1 MDCQII
7 VKIYR
12 HIVRMMRQL
21 TYPAACRIILAKPDG
36 EIMRFFPKLSPGLL
50 APFLAVFLGL
60 AVFLAE
66 PLPLQVL
73 RNAVFDQYQRWHPRP
88 YQAAPVRIID
98 IDEES
103 LQRLGQWPWPRTRMA
118 RLIEKLRDAGADVV
132 ALDIMFAEPDRTSPE
147 RITGD
152 WELPRDIRR
161 RLESM
166 PGHDEILAETLAE
179 GRVVLG
185 FAAEQGPEK
194 SRLPERPFRFVFS
207 GESPLPYLYSF
218 SGAVTSIP
226 LLEKAAAGNGAM
238 NFIPDSDGV
247 VRRVPLAI
255 NIQEQA
261 IASLAAESLRV
272 AERASNYLVKTLP
285 EKGAGIQ
292 EIRIGSIT
300 VPTTPRGEIW
310 VHYTKPVPDRLIPAW
325 KVLAG
330 EAPREKLDGHILLV
344 GASAQ
349 GLMDIRFNPM
359 GTVMP
364 GVEAHAQA
372 LEQIL
377 TQTYIARPS
386 WASAIEFLVIL
397 IGGLALGMIALATP
411 ALVSA
416 GITLAVLLAAG
427 WGAWIAFVQHHVL
440 LDPVTP
446 GLALLATFILCS
458 IIHHRTSERRHRW
471 VREAFSRYISPNRV
485 DYLVRNPDQLELGG
499 RRQECSFV
507 FTDLAGFTGLMEKM
521 DPADAVSV
529 LNVYLDAMVTIAFR
543 RGGTLD
549 RIVGDSVAIMFSAP
563 VVQPDHRA
571 RALSCAL
578 EMHAFAFR
586 YAADCLAKGI
596 ELGQTRIG
604 VHSGEVIVGNFG
616 GKTLFD
622 YRALGDAVNTASRL
636 EGANK
641 YLGTL
646 ICVSK
651 ETLSGC
657 PDAVVRPAATLV
669 LKGKTQPINV
679 YEPVEAPEANGRP
692 KRDTEYEKAFEL
704 LKRRD
709 PLALDAFERL
719 AAERPADTL
728 VRLHRDRL
736 RRGEKGDTIV
746 LEEK

>member
-1 MDCQII
+1 M
-7 VKIYR
+7 
-12 HIVRMMRQL
+12 
-21 TYPAACRIILAKPDG
+21 T
-36 EIMRFFPKLSPGLL
+36 FFPKLSPGLL
-50 APFLAVFLGL
+50 APFFAVFLGL

-73 RNAVFDQYQRWHPRP
+73 RNAVFDQYQRWSPRP
-88 YQAAPVRIID
+88 YQSAPVRIID

-103 LQRLGQWPWPRTRMA
+103 LQKIGQWPWPRTRMA
-118 RLIEKLRDAGADVV
+118 GLVDKLRDSGASVV

-147 RITGD
+147 RVTTD
-152 WELPRDIRR
+152 WELPADIRR

-179 GRVVLG
+179 GQVVLG
-185 FAAEQGPEK
+185 FAAENNPVTR
-194 SRLPERPFRFVFS
+194 RLPKLPFRFVFS
-207 GESPLPYLYSF
+207 GESPLPHLHSF

-255 NIQEQA
+255 QIQGQA
-261 IASLAAESLRV
+261 VASLAAESLRV
-272 AERASNYLVKTLP
+272 AQRARNYIVKTLP

-300 VPTTPRGEIW
+300 APTTPRGEIW
-310 VHYTKPVPDRLIPAW
+310 VHYTKPVPERRIPAW
-325 KVLAG
+325 KVLTE
-330 EAPREKLDGHILLV
+330 EAPREKLDGHIVLV

-349 GLMDIRFNPM
+349 GLMDIRFSPM

-377 TQTYIARPS
+377 TKTYISRPS
-386 WASAIEFLVIL
+386 WAAAIEGLTIL
-397 IGGLALGMIALATP
+397 AGGLAVGIIALSAP

-416 GITLAVLLAAG
+416 CITAAILFAAG
-427 WGAWIAFVQHHVL
+427 WGAWIAFVRYHLL

-446 GLALLATFILCS
+446 GLALLAAFILGS

-485 DYLVRNPDQLELGG
+485 DYLVRHPDQLELGG

-529 LNVYLDAMVTIAFR
+529 LNAYLDAMVTIAFG

-563 VVQPDHRA
+563 VAQPDHRA

-578 EMHAFAFR
+578 EMHAFAFG
-586 YAADCLAKGI
+586 YAADCRAKGI

-646 ICVSK
+646 ICVSE

-657 PDAVVRPAATLV
+657 PDAVVRPIASLV
-669 LKGKTQPINV
+669 LKGKTQTLNV
-679 YEPVEAPEANGRP
+679 YEPIAAQEANGRKP
-692 KRDTEYEKAFEL
+692 ERDTAYEKAFEL

-709 PLALDAFERL
+709 PLALEAFERL
-719 AAERPADTL
+719 AEERPTDAL

-736 RRGEKGDTIV
+736 RSGEKGDTII